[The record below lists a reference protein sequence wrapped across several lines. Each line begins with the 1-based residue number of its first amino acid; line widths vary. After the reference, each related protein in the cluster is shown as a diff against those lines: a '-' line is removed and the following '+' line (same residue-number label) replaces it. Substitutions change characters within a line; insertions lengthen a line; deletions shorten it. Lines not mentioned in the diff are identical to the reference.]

1 MSLEEGRLSR
11 ADHSTITSLFRTVAR
26 REGRRIEKRGTSA
39 VARAQ
44 WRHLPDQLQNAIIDA
59 GRSYD
64 PTVGDPE
71 VGSMHTHG
79 AAMVFGFAV
88 GTSFGRKLLSGRA
101 TRSAYYTDLDQLLK
115 GHVVRDE
122 FSQANA
128 DATLH
133 RAAGDF
139 TQMIH
144 DDIEPGLVVL
154 KKPLYDMDGNNY
166 AYDYHA
172 RALYSRTVGYAAA
185 VAVNRHVISLMELRQ
200 DTIRR
205 RFGFDSAYSD
215 IRSQADAL
223 TDPAVL
229 GGISVEMLMDPSAT
243 TLPIEEPP
251 HTEE

>member
-1 MSLEEGRLSR
+1 MSFEEGKLSR
-11 ADHSTITSLFRTVAR
+11 ADQSMITSQFHNVAR
-26 REGRRIEKRGTSA
+26 RVGRRIEKRGTDV

-44 WRHLPDQLQNAIIDA
+44 WKHLPDYLQETIIAA

-64 PTVGDPE
+64 PNVGDPE
-71 VGSMHTHG
+71 VGSMHIHG

-88 GTSFGRKLLSGRA
+88 GTAFGRKLLSGRDN
-101 TRSAYYTDLDQLLK
+101 RSAYYTDLDQLLV
-115 GHVVRDE
+115 GHTARGE
-122 FSQANA
+122 LAQARA

-133 RAAGDF
+133 RTVGDF

-154 KKPLYDMDGNNY
+154 KKPLYDVDGNNY
-166 AYDYHA
+166 AYDYEA
-172 RALYSRTVGYAAA
+172 RALYSRAVGYATA
-185 VAVNRHVISLMELRQ
+185 VAINRQVIGKMEVNQ
-200 DTIRR
+200 DSIRR

-229 GGISVEMLMDPSAT
+229 GGISVEMFMDPSDA
-243 TLPIEEPP
+243 TLPIEEPR